1 MALTTNLSMNLDA
14 IIGAGPNNR
23 QAVKAALT
31 LVDTEFGTDQAAI
44 AVLQAAV
51 GSVLTGS
58 KTHDFANLVDGAR
71 DSTTV
76 TVTGAAFG
84 DYVVGVSVSVDAAG
98 GVLSG
103 YVSAANTVTVDLL
116 NETGAALDLAS
127 ATLRVLVR
135 KA

>member
-1 MALTTNLSMNLDA
+1 MAATTNLSMNLDA
-14 IIGAGPNNR
+14 LIGAGP
-23 QAVKAALT
+23 KARKALKDAFN
-31 LVDTEFGTDQAAI
+31 LID
-44 AVLQAAV
+44 AAV
-51 GSVLTGS
+51 GKVLTGS
-58 KTHDFANLVDGAR
+58 KTHNFASIADGAR
-71 DSTTV
+71 ESTTV
-76 TVTGAAFG
+76 TVTGAALG
-84 DYVVGVSVSVDAAG
+84 DFVVAVSVSVDAAG

>member
-1 MALTTNLSMNLDA
+1 MATPNLAMNLDA
-14 IIGAGPNNR
+14 VIGAGPNAR
-23 QAVKAALT
+23 EALKAALT
-31 LVDTEFGTDQAAI
+31 LIDT
-44 AVLQAAV
+44 AV
-51 GSVLTGS
+51 GKVLTGS
-58 KTHDFANLVDGAR
+58 KTHDFASIADGAR
-71 DSTTV
+71 ASTTV
-76 TVTGAAFG
+76 TVTGAALG

-103 YVSAANTVTVDLL
+103 YVSAANTATVDLL